1 MEALA
6 IVTVLALIQSVL
18 FAFLVG
24 KSRQEHGVSAP
35 LMTGPDEFLREF
47 RVHMNTVEN
56 LIVFIPALW
65 MFGYFVGAYWA
76 AGIGL
81 IYVASRF
88 MYRSAYT
95 GDPSKRGLPFA
106 IGLACQA
113 ILLLG
118 TIVGAVMSY
127 MANMAG

>member
-24 KSRQEHGVSAP
+24 KSREEHGVSAP

-65 MFGYFVGAYWA
+65 MFGYFVGPYWA

-81 IYVASRF
+81 VYVISRF
-88 MYRSAYT
+88 MYRAAYT
-95 GDPSKRGLPFA
+95 GNPEKRSLPFT
-106 IGLACQA
+106 IGLACQV

-127 MANMAG
+127 MADMAT

>member
-6 IVTVLALIQSVL
+6 IVTSLALIQSVF
-18 FAFLVG
+18 FAFQVG
-24 KSRQEHGVSAP
+24 KSRAQHGVSAP

-56 LIVFIPALW
+56 LIVFIPAVW
-65 MFGYFVGAYWA
+65 MFGYFIEPYWA

-81 IYVASRF
+81 VYVISRF
-88 MYRSAYT
+88 MYRAAYT
-95 GDPSKRGLPFA
+95 GDPSKRSLPFT

-113 ILLLG
+113 VLLLG
-118 TIVGAVMSY
+118 TIVGAVLSY
-127 MANMAG
+127 LSNTAT